1 MTITRVPSQRRETTR
16 PATRGPQ
23 RPPSRSDSRPARP
36 ARRRGKHPHDDA
48 PDTAER
54 FRRLATMSPGP
65 ERDALR
71 QELVCAWMPMAARLA
86 RQFRGRGESMED
98 LEQVAHLG
106 LVKAVLRYDPSFGTA
121 FESYAVP
128 TIVGELKRHFRD
140 HLWGLHVP
148 RRVQELRNR
157 VRAAEREL
165 THTLDGRRPSEAE
178 IAEQAGLTEEEVRA
192 GQEALQSYAVLS
204 LDAELTG
211 PDESFSL
218 LDTLGADEHGYDLV
232 VDREAVRDRL
242 RELPERERRILYLRF
257 FKGMTQSSIAE
268 EIGVSQM
275 HVSRLLSRT
284 CSRLRE
290 QVEAGGAG

>member
-1 MTITRVPSQRRETTR
+1 
-16 PATRGPQ
+16 
-23 RPPSRSDSRPARP
+23 
-36 ARRRGKHPHDDA
+36 
-48 PDTAER
+48 
-54 FRRLATMSPGP
+54 
-65 ERDALR
+65 
-71 QELVCAWMPMAARLA
+71 
-86 RQFRGRGESMED
+86 MED